1 MKSILIIAALL
12 VATIATAQTKA
23 VLKNINGGT
32 ITESLTIGSGKT
44 LTIASGAT
52 INATGAT
59 ITGFTASAA
68 WGGITGT
75 LSAQTDLQSALDL
88 KATLASPTFT
98 GVVSIPQ
105 TSTAAGNFR
114 ITGVGAGGTLFL
126 NDVANVYSARI
137 RPTTLTANR
146 IYTTP
151 DADGTFLFTDGSAAS
166 LTNFPT
172 LNQNTTGYASALKSA
187 TTTVSVSAATAPSSG
202 QILTAISASAA
213 TWQTPA
219 GGGGK
224 VLQMIVGTKTD
235 TASGTNTTFSNTGL
249 SATITPSATTS
260 RILIIAAV
268 SGAGTSSY
276 MTGWRVARG
285 STAVLVGDAAS
296 ARTQVTTSMSAQGT
310 NLMNSA
316 SLVASDSPASTA
328 ALTYNVDALVES
340 GGTWYLNRSSLD
352 AAVVS
357 YPRAASSIILLEIAP

>member
-12 VATIATAQTKA
+12 AASIASAQTKA

-59 ITGFTASAA
+59 ITGFTASSA
-68 WGGITGT
+68 WGSITGT

-105 TSTAAGNFR
+105 ASTAAGNFR
-114 ITGVGAGGTLFL
+114 ITGVGNGGTLFL

-151 DADGTFLFTDGSAAS
+151 DADGTLLFTDGSAAS

-172 LNQNTTGYASALKSA
+172 LNQDTTGYASALKSA

-202 QILTAISASAA
+202 HVLTAISATAA
-213 TWQTPA
+213 TWQAPA

-224 VLQMIVGTKTD
+224 VLQMVYATKTD
-235 TASGTNTTFSNTGL
+235 TATGTNTTPSSVL
-249 SATITPSATTS
+249 SASITPTSATS
-260 RILIIAAV
+260 RIMV
-268 SGAGTSSY
+268 HFVGCGSVTN
-276 MTGWRVARG
+276 GWIGWVNLARG
-285 STAVLVGDAAS
+285 STALNLADTAGSRTRSATPYAYPGAAYSIAPISVLAV
-296 ARTQVTTSMSAQGT
+296 
-310 NLMNSA
+310 
-316 SLVASDSPASTA
+316 DSPATTSAT
-328 ALTYNVDALVES
+328 TYNVEFSVES
-340 GGTWYLNRSSLD
+340 GGTYYVNRSTSD
-352 AAVVS
+352 VNSVS
-357 YPRAASSIILLEIAP
+357 YPRGSATLMIMEVAP